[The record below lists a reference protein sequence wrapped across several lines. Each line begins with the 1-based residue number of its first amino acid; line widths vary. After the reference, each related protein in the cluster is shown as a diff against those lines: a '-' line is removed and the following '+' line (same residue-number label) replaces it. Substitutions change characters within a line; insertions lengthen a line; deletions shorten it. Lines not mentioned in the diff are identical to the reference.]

1 MSPSKANK
9 KMRALLLGKKE
20 KKEKKKK
27 EKKKKYE
34 KRIARMEY
42 VNNDDDDVHE
52 LKRGLKASR
61 ETYIVWT
68 SYGVV

>member
-20 KKEKKKK
+20 KKEKK
-27 EKKKKYE
+27 EKKKMYE

-42 VNNDDDDVHE
+42 VNNDDDDVHD

-68 SYGVV
+68 SYGAV

>member
-1 MSPSKANK
+1 MSPSNANK

-20 KKEKKKK
+20 KK